1 MNTRARICEACYDK
15 KPLSW
20 VHNCA
25 AVTAVAAFSLQFEY
39 QMLEALNHS
48 ASHRATRRNSTRPGH
63 RTDSPFRLV
72 VSRRLYVQPPRVTA
86 SWSLPGYI
94 LAFNLDKS
102 ASLGGEIV
110 EGPHATNPNECGDR
124 PHEFYRRERTL
135 WLWFHMHTF
144 VKLPAEGR
152 ASHPGYLGWDG
163 R

>member
-1 MNTRARICEACYDK
+1 MRSGKVSGKKGRDETNTRARICEACYDK

-86 SWSLPGYI
+86 SCSLPGYI
-94 LAFNLDKS
+94 LAFNLDTS

-110 EGPHATNPNECGDR
+110 EGPHATNPNECGR
-124 PHEFYRRERTL
+124 PT
-135 WLWFHMHTF
+135 
-144 VKLPAEGR
+144 A
-152 ASHPGYLGWDG
+152 
-163 R
+163 